1 MSSPSPPRAE
11 NSGGAEMDNIVDI
24 NTGRAMRRLSSLS
37 IVLLDLVKACE
48 DLLEQRP
55 RDPELRK
62 IVQCLDAFSRE
73 ISGRELQGDEQD

>member
-1 MSSPSPPRAE
+1 
-11 NSGGAEMDNIVDI
+11 MDNIVDI

-55 RDPELRK
+55 RDPRLRK
-62 IVQCLDAFSRE
+62 IAGLLEDFA
-73 ISGRELQGDEQD
+73 RELQRDEQE